1 MRRILVVHWPTARRT
16 AGSSFGPITMSATT
30 PMRTISFQSNIA
42 SQAPSAA
49 GRGALA
55 ICPTAHAS
63 TWPGGSETR
72 RPMMCIVIASRDARE
87 RARFDPSSR
96 YGHTAFAAGA
106 GFDTK
111 AELFQRQPECPT
123 GHLTRTDPDHEH
135 TRSAEKMY
143 KPVERCFENPERGP
157 GPGDECHVV
166 LTARNMA
173 DPRC

>member
-1 MRRILVVHWPTARRT
+1 
-16 AGSSFGPITMSATT
+16 
-30 PMRTISFQSNIA
+30 
-42 SQAPSAA
+42 
-49 GRGALA
+49 
-55 ICPTAHAS
+55 
-63 TWPGGSETR
+63 
-72 RPMMCIVIASRDARE
+72 MMCIVIASRDARE

-157 GPGDECHVV
+157 GPG
-166 LTARNMA
+166 LM
-173 DPRC
+173 DPAKIIRCDFAMRASPIMVSTIRSSEGMKAGCVMTPSNRDGGDITRLWAPPRRSNPPVPRMEANPSV

>member
-1 MRRILVVHWPTARRT
+1 
-16 AGSSFGPITMSATT
+16 
-30 PMRTISFQSNIA
+30 
-42 SQAPSAA
+42 
-49 GRGALA
+49 
-55 ICPTAHAS
+55 
-63 TWPGGSETR
+63 
-72 RPMMCIVIASRDARE
+72 MMCIVIASRDARE

-173 DPRC
+173 DPRRCISKLLDPAKITRCDFAMEASPITVSTIRRSEGMKAGCVMTPSNRNGGDITRLWAPPRRSNPPVPRIEANPSV